1 MVEFVVGT
9 RPSTL
14 AQRQTE
20 MVIRQLCA
28 AWPDLTCRVVMLTT
42 EGDRVLDRPLPEIGG
57 KGLFTQAIEAALRSG
72 QIDLAVHSLKDLP
85 IRTED
90 GEPALSAAKGPGAE
104 DSLVIGAITERE
116 DARDVLISRH
126 GLPLERLPS
135 GARVG
140 TSSLRRAAQALALR
154 PDIQVAPLRGN
165 VDTRLRK
172 ATTGD
177 YDAIIVAAAGVIRLG
192 RAAEVTQ
199 WLSFDV
205 MLPAPG
211 QGALA
216 VQVRADDQALLKRLA
231 AIHHRPTWATTTAE
245 RAFLAALDAG
255 CSAPVAAWG
264 GMEAG
269 RLWLDGLV
277 ASADG
282 RQMVRVSAQG
292 DPDAPAELGAR
303 LAAQARAQGA
313 DRILEGRREHKS
325 ISS

>member
-1 MVEFVVGT
+1 MAELVVGT
-9 RPSTL
+9 RPSAL
-14 AQRQTE
+14 ARRQTQ
-20 MVIRQLCA
+20 MVIAQLGA
-28 AWPDLTCRVVMLTT
+28 AWPGLTYRLVTLTT

-72 QIDLAVHSLKDLP
+72 EIDLAVHSLKDLP
-85 IRTED
+85 TDE
-90 GEPALSAAKGPGAE
+90 SPG
-104 DSLVIGAITERE
+104 LVVGAITERE
-116 DARDVLISRH
+116 DARDVLVSRH

-140 TSSLRRAAQALALR
+140 TSSLRRSAQVLALR
-154 PDIQVAPLRGN
+154 PDVEMAPLRGN

-172 ATTGD
+172 ATTDD
-177 YDAIIVAAAGVIRLG
+177 YDAIILAAAGVIRLG

-199 WLSFDV
+199 WLSFDM

-216 VQVRADDQALLKRLA
+216 VQVRADDEALLKQLI
-231 AIHHRPTWATTTAE
+231 AIHHQPTWAAVTAE

-255 CSAPVAAWG
+255 CSAPVAAWSW
-264 GMEAG
+264 MEAG

-292 DPDAPAELGAR
+292 DPDEPAELGAR

-325 ISS
+325 IPS